1 MAKENPSVVA
11 EKQTEQSTLILTQE
25 KKEERIICEVCG
37 HANPHDTAI
46 CKMCSNYLEGVK

>member
-11 EKQTEQSTLILTQE
+11 EKQPEQSTLILTQE

-46 CKMCSNYLEGVK
+46 CKMCSNYLKGVK